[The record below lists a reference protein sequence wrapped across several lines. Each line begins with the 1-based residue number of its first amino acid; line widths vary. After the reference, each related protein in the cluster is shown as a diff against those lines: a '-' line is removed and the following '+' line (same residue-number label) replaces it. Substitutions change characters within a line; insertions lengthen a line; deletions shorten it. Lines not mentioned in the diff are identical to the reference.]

1 MENGRFK
8 KKSLIIIDETTPA
21 NSRQRNLFSISLVK
35 RHSIEQL
42 PRGHAFLPIVQDYIS
57 SSIAI
62 RQDHRGVVGTH
73 AIARVAV
80 DACAKRPDFTS
91 LEVYLETFDVRG
103 FTIVPEEVGD
113 VFFLVTVYACYLL
126 SPILVPEQWLR
137 YASAK
142 RNQVRLIILVAQLV
156 NHDQDL
162 AKLGENVEVVAGHYV
177 RIYQREA
184 TGEHGLGYASIAG
197 YGIQAK
203 GAG

>member
-1 MENGRFK
+1 M
-8 KKSLIIIDETTPA
+8 
-21 NSRQRNLFSISLVK
+21 
-35 RHSIEQL
+35 
-42 PRGHAFLPIVQDYIS
+42 
-57 SSIAI
+57 
-62 RQDHRGVVGTH
+62 VGTH

-103 FTIVPEEVGD
+103 FAIVPEEVSD

-126 SPILVPEQWLR
+126 AAILVPEQWLR

-142 RNQVRLIILVAQLV
+142 RNQVWLIILVTQLV
-156 NHDQDL
+156 NHYEDF
-162 AKLGENVEVVAGHYV
+162 AKLGENVEVVARHYV
-177 RIYQREA
+177 RIDQREA
-184 TGEHGLGYASIAG
+184 AGEQRLGYASIAG